1 MGRREE
7 QKAATHRALADAA
20 VTLAL
25 EQGAAVT
32 MGRIADA
39 AGVSRRTAYRYVAD
53 REELLMFH
61 PISWFTVFDAAC
73 SAHADEPVGRR
84 LRLASL
90 AIAAHIDADPD
101 PVRRAFDATTGDP
114 MWAGA
119 FARINGRWVDRVTAE
134 IVDPTDP
141 VEVQLRGR
149 MLGAAVMGVIDT
161 VCLHWAGHDEPMA
174 PLIDEG
180 FDLLDGAFTWLD

>member
-20 VTLAL
+20 VDLAL
-25 EQGAAVT
+25 AEGPGIT

-39 AGVSRRTAYRYVAD
+39 AGVSRRTAYRYAAD
-53 REELLMFH
+53 RDELLLFH
-61 PISWFTVFDAAC
+61 PISWFAVFDAAC
-73 SAHADEPVGRR
+73 AAHAEQPVAAR

-90 AIAAHIDADPD
+90 AIAAHIDADAE
-101 PVRRAFDATTGDP
+101 PVRLAFAAATSDP
-114 MWAGA
+114 AFAGA
-119 FARINGRWVDRVTAE
+119 YARLNGRWVDRVTAE
-134 IVDPTDP
+134 IVAPSDP

-149 MLGAAVMGVIDT
+149 MLGAAVMGMIDT
-161 VCLHWAGHDEPMA
+161 VCFHWASHDEPMA

-180 FDLLDGAFTWLD
+180 FDLLDGAFGWLD